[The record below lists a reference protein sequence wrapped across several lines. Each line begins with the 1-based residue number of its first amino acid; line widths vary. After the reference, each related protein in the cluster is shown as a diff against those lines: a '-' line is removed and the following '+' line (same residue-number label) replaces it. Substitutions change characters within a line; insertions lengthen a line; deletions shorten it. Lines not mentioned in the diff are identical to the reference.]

1 MQREF
6 TAGDLISLP
15 RMKARELLAIARALV
30 LRARGIHGLERPI
43 TEALADVEAQRSALS
58 DEMTSPEKKGPV
70 IQLKAA
76 DVAECN
82 AVGALV
88 DFAASWTRL
97 PEADF
102 PEEVATARACVEVF
116 REDGTL
122 EFLKFK
128 PIVKHS
134 EVQRRIET
142 LSARGLDA
150 KLRELGGGAFLEH
163 LARTHE
169 TYGNAIVAS
178 TSDSEVETPAVREQA
193 SALSEA
199 LKTYVIRVV
208 ATADR
213 KVPATSAR
221 VNTLLAP
228 LRAWTTSPNASAAST
243 DEDTPQPAPQPAPQP
258 DLTQRAPANDASP
271 SPVRKVG

>member
-30 LRARGIHGLERPI
+30 LRAHGIHGLERPI

-58 DEMTSPEKKGPV
+58 GEMTPEKKGPA
-70 IQLKAA
+70 IPLKPA
-76 DVAECN
+76 DLAEGN

-102 PEEVATARACVEVF
+102 PEEVATGRACVDLF

-122 EFLKFK
+122 EFLKYK
-128 PIVKHS
+128 PIVKLS

-142 LSARGLDA
+142 LAARGLDA
-150 KLRELGGGAFLEH
+150 KIRELGGGAFLEH
-163 LARTHE
+163 LERTHE
-169 TYGNAIVAS
+169 NYGLAVSAS
-178 TSDSEVETPAVREQA
+178 TSEGEAESPVIRAQA
-193 SALSEA
+193 AALSEA
-199 LKTYVIRVV
+199 IKTYVIRVV

-213 KVPATSAR
+213 KAPATLTR
-221 VNTLLAP
+221 VNALLTP
-228 LRAWTTSPNASAAST
+228 LRTWTTSASATADT
-243 DEDTPQPAPQPAPQP
+243 VVEDTPQPAPQPAPQP